1 MKNELNEIVQNF
13 TEIAERKDF
22 TEMCKNNKLLKKDT
36 KKLMFILE
44 QLFKNIGVTE
54 YSSVDRGY
62 SGDELL
68 EKYKYNIQKS
78 WKGKKEK
85 ESSIKKISKSEINDG
100 ANVYLEKRLTLTKER
115 EDNRI
120 EMGFKPRTLE
130 VEKENSNIHIYKYNE
145 NQDEESSS
153 SDLSDD
159 ELTDLILLGNH
170 TKKKY
175 I

>member
-1 MKNELNEIVQNF
+1 MNNELNEIVQNF

-22 TEMCKNNKLLKKDT
+22 VDMCKNNKLLKKDT

-68 EKYKYNIQKS
+68 EKYKYNIEKS

-85 ESSIKKISKSEINDG
+85 ESSIKKISKSEIDDG
-100 ANVYLEKRLTLTKER
+100 ANVYLENKSILTKKR
-115 EDNRI
+115 EDNRMKMKFI
-120 EMGFKPRTLE
+120 PRTLE
-130 VEKENSNIHIYKYNE
+130 VEKENSNIHIYDE
-145 NQDEESSS
+145 NQEEESSS
-153 SDLSDD
+153 SDLSDN
-159 ELTDLILLGNH
+159 ELTELLLLG
-170 TKKKY
+170 K

>member
-1 MKNELNEIVQNF
+1 MNNELNEIVQNF

-22 TEMCKNNKLLKKDT
+22 VDMCKNNKLLKKDT

-68 EKYKYNIQKS
+68 EKYKYNVQKS

-85 ESSIKKISKSEINDG
+85 ESSIKKISKSEIDDG
-100 ANVYLEKRLTLTKER
+100 ANVYLENKLTLTKQR
-115 EDNRI
+115 EDNRVK
-120 EMGFKPRTLE
+120 MGFKPRTL
-130 VEKENSNIHIYKYNE
+130 EKENSNIHIYKYNE
-145 NQDEESSS
+145 NQEE
-153 SDLSDD
+153 
-159 ELTDLILLGNH
+159 
-170 TKKKY
+170 
-175 I
+175 